1 MLVKKYPC
9 KNDTSE
15 TVVFSSGLGGHAD
28 FWLPQIE
35 SFTEHY
41 NVICYE
47 QEGVSPDSAL
57 LPDNYSM
64 QDLAEQLFSWPWLFS
79 DTDADIVAYTVQGS
93 AIQYSS
99 V

>member
-1 MLVKKYPC
+1 MLVEKYPC

-28 FWLPQIE
+28 FWSPQIE

-47 QEGVSPDSAL
+47 QEGVSPDSDL
-57 LPDNYSM
+57 LPDDYSM
-64 QDLAEQLFSWPWLFS
+64 
-79 DTDADIVAYTVQGS
+79 
-93 AIQYSS
+93 
-99 V
+99 